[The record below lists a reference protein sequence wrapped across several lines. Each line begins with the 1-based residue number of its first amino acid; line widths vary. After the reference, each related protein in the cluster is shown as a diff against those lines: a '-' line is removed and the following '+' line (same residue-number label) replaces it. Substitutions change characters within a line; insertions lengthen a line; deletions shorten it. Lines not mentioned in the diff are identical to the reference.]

1 MNAPVDRIAPSQRPA
16 GKPIGY
22 QTWSELLFLHREVPV
37 DAVAA
42 TLPAGLVP
50 DLHEGKAYVGVVP
63 FRMSDVRPWWA
74 PQAVAFQ
81 FLETNVRT
89 YVLCD
94 GEPGVYFY
102 SLEANSPAAVFAAR
116 TFWGLPYF
124 DAQMASVV
132 EEGTVR
138 YVSVRKRW
146 KRADRR
152 RGDLTAV
159 RDGVPRLEA
168 LYRTGEATL
177 PPSAEGSLD
186 RFLIER
192 YYLFVRRGNSILRGQ
207 VHHVP
212 YPLREATVESVED
225 SLVDAAGFPAPDP
238 PFTLFHYSPGVNVEI
253 FPLVR
258 VAASEPPLRQ

>member
-1 MNAPVDRIAPSQRPA
+1 LNAPVDRVAPSIRPA
-16 GKPIGY
+16 GKPIGF
-22 QTWSELLFLHREVPV
+22 QNWSELLFLHREVPV
-37 DAVAA
+37 DVVAA
-42 TLPAGLVP
+42 TLPAGLEP

-63 FRMSDVRPWWA
+63 FRMSGVRPWWA
-74 PQAVAFQ
+74 PQAVAFN

-102 SLEANSPAAVFAAR
+102 SLEANSSVAVFAAR

-138 YVSVRKRW
+138 YVSVRKRRT
-146 KRADRR
+146 KSDRKTS
-152 RGDLTAV
+152 DLTAI
-159 RDGVPRLEA
+159 RDNSPRLEA
-168 LYRTGEATL
+168 LYRVGETSL
-177 PPSAEGSLD
+177 SPSAEGSLD

-192 YYLFVRRGNSILRGQ
+192 YYLFVRRGRSIYRGQ

-212 YPLREATVESVED
+212 YPLRDVTVESVED
-225 SLVDAAGFPAPDP
+225 SLAEAAGFPASDP

-258 VAASEPPLRQ
+258 AAASA